1 MHNDQTSKQ
10 LEEQQKRLLAALEAE
25 DSPLLSENPLAG
37 CQLFG
42 TPGEGTTVQGGEA
55 TSSPHKDTGVME
67 KNDMVA
73 MKEDDAMKA
82 RPNVVVGGS
91 AKETFA
97 QGQSTEDG
105 IEGERRRTRA
115 NAVQGRRGAP
125 GKPREEEELM
135 PMEEPE
141 LTTEVGTL
149 LRDE

>member
-1 MHNDQTSKQ
+1 
-10 LEEQQKRLLAALEAE
+10 
-25 DSPLLSENPLAG
+25 
-37 CQLFG
+37 LFG

-82 RPNVVVGGS
+82 SPNVVVGGS